1 MSEVKSGVSLEDLEI
16 MDIRIRKTQTGDL
29 LIEIPG
35 DSSVPKQ
42 ADKLE
47 RLNSLFQRRREE
59 RKLK

>member
-1 MSEVKSGVSLEDLEI
+1 

-42 ADKLE
+42 ADKLAE